1 MRKNIYLKST
11 LRQPV
16 RTLFLL
22 LLIAVISFVGI
33 ARALEY
39 VIIQQETD
47 RLGGYYRS
55 IGQLSQTG
63 AYDDDVAQGAEIVTK
78 SPYVK
83 FEDRR
88 RICSGVLNG
97 LYNSDVDGYMS
108 DYEGSGHESGI
119 HVSDIV
125 VYGTLINRRY
135 NENLGEILGKSGGYY
150 LSFKV
155 DHVEAGYPEYVIE
168 GDTVG
173 LVYFQA
179 EGETSSI
186 EEMEVGGRYLVRA
199 FFHPGFVM
207 GDWTRA
213 GDYLIMKPLI
223 ENGPWFAAAREGA
236 SADLSADE
244 LTRLQTELEVLR
256 ENQRAMMVQT
266 TKDMSAMPDMQQ
278 VTRLYYLTEGRWLT
292 REDDLEVRRVCVV
305 HNDFAKLR
313 GLSVG
318 STITLTLRDLKEPSY
333 YGYIAGTEADG
344 SFKQAPTT
352 EVTFEIVGLYR
363 LQMGRLQPTSRSLEL
378 FIPDSCMPEE
388 YYIDDTEFLY
398 SDLYSFVLN
407 STLEEDAFLS
417 EVGPEL
423 EKLGMRVTFVE
434 NNGQEFWASVLPLR
448 QSAAVN
454 AVLFGVVLVLALAL
468 SVFIYLR
475 QRRRELAILRA
486 LGMPRGKAL
495 RGLLSPL
502 LLIGGMGILAG
513 GLLSWEDTLEKASQT
528 LASVQGLEGAQASA
542 SLSPLWLMGAC
553 LFVFLLLVLLAL
565 IGARYVA
572 RRPVLA
578 LLQNATASGTKKGGG
593 RQSGKKAENPP
604 VQTER
609 TQTEAPLAAFF
620 PGSLPV
626 RSGNA
631 VLSAG
636 RYVLRHIRRAPFK
649 SALMAAVACLFLLAL
664 GWMTRTISQNTQEI
678 NRMYLS
684 NVVEAE
690 IVKSNASSIIS
701 GGSGFVREQTI
712 QAVLDSGF
720 VQSAYLEAN
729 VPRLYIV
736 AGSPVGK
743 ESSRPW
749 EDNPHIKNIL
759 LYGIDA
765 PSIFFSNTVKNAE
778 VEYAPG
784 YDETFFSEERP
795 LALMNDIPIMLPT
808 SMMEQLGVEMGG
820 LVSLYDDRGSG
831 SVMICVVVGRY
842 NGAILND
849 TGTLPALLPLSLLKT
864 LDGTAGL
871 DLVYSTARFVIDP
884 AKNRE
889 LVVFRKV
896 IEEAVAKPG
905 AGLLPLTFVIW
916 DEELRQVVTPMEKNL
931 QLMEVLYPATILLS
945 VLIAAGLA
953 ALLMLQS
960 AKEAAIMRALGAN
973 KAKVKLVLC
982 FEQALLCL
990 IGILLGAAVPELLWG
1005 GADHTGQTFLHMGA
1019 YFGGSLIGSILA
1031 AAAVVSRKTLEL
1043 LQVKE

>member
-1 MRKNIYLKST
+1 MRANVYLKST

-22 LLIAVISFVGI
+22 LLIAVISFAGI

-55 IGQLSQTG
+55 IGQLSKTG
-63 AYDDDVAQGAEIVTK
+63 AYTDDVAQGAELVAK
-78 SPYVK
+78 SPYVN

-88 RICSGVLNG
+88 RLCSGVLNG

-108 DYEGSGHESGI
+108 DYEGGGDEAGI
-119 HVSDIV
+119 HASDVV
-125 VYGTLINRRY
+125 VYGTLVNRRY

-168 GDTVG
+168 GDMIG
-173 LVYFQA
+173 LIYFQA
-179 EGETSSI
+179 EGETSPV
-186 EEMEVGGRYLVRA
+186 EDMEIGGRYLVRA
-199 FFHPGFVM
+199 YYNPGFLR
-207 GDWTRA
+207 GNWARA
-213 GDYLIMKPLI
+213 SEFLIMKPLI
-223 ENGPWFAAAREGA
+223 KTGPWFAAAQEGA

-256 ENQRAMMVQT
+256 ENQSAMLVQT
-266 TKDMSAMPDMQQ
+266 TKDMSAMPNTQQ
-278 VTRLYYLTEGRWLT
+278 VARFYYLTEGRWLT
-292 REDDLEVRRVCVV
+292 REDDLEARRVCVV

-318 STITLTLRDLKEPSY
+318 NTITLTLRDLKDLRY
-333 YGYIAGTEADG
+333 MGYITGAEAEG
-344 SFKQAPTT
+344 GFKQAPTT
-352 EVTFEIVGLYR
+352 KVTFEIVGLYR
-363 LQMGRLQPTSRSLEL
+363 LQLGSSQPTFRSLHL

-388 YYIDDTEFLY
+388 YYIDDMDYLY

-407 STLEEDAFLS
+407 STLEQDAFLS

-423 EKLGMRVTFVE
+423 EKLGMRITFVE

-454 AVLFGVVLVLALAL
+454 AALFGVVLVLALAL

-502 LLIGGMGILAG
+502 LLIAGIGILAG

-528 LASVQGLEGAQASA
+528 LASVQGFEDAQASVA
-542 SLSPLWLMGAC
+542 LSPLWLMGAC

-572 RRPVLA
+572 GRPVLA
-578 LLQNATASGTKKGGG
+578 LLQNAAASGTKKGGG
-593 RQSGKKAENPP
+593 RQSGQKAENPP
-604 VQTER
+604 VQTE
-609 TQTEAPLAAFF
+609 QTETEFPLAAFL
-620 PGSLPV
+620 PGALPV

-631 VLSAG
+631 VLSAA

-649 SALMAAVACLFLLAL
+649 SILMAAVACLFLLAL

-678 NRMYLS
+678 DRMYLS

-701 GGSGFVREQTI
+701 DGSGFVREQTI

-720 VQSAYLEAN
+720 VQSAYLEAS
-729 VPRLYIV
+729 VPRSYIV
-736 AGSPVGK
+736 AALPDAK
-743 ESSRPW
+743 PSSQPW
-749 EDNPHIKNIL
+749 KNNRHMKNIL

-765 PSIFFSNTVKNAE
+765 PDVFFSSTVKNAE

-808 SMMEQLGVEMGG
+808 SMMEQLGVEMGD
-820 LVSLYDDRGSG
+820 LVSLYDDRGNG

-849 TGTLPALLPLSLLKT
+849 TGMLPALLPLSLLKSI
-864 LDGTAGL
+864 DDMAGL
-871 DLVYSTARFVIDP
+871 DLVYSTARFIIDP

-889 LVVFRKV
+889 LAVFR
-896 IEEAVAKPG
+896 EEVKETVAKPV
-905 AGLLPLTFVIW
+905 AGLLPLAFVIW
-916 DEELRQVVTPMEKNL
+916 DEELRQVVAPMEKNL

-973 KAKVKLVLC
+973 KAKVRIILC

-990 IGILLGAAVPELLWG
+990 VGIVLGAAVPELLWG
-1005 GADHTGQTFLHMGA
+1005 DAGHAGQTLLHMGA
-1019 YFGGSLIGSILA
+1019 YLGGSLIGSILA